1 MGELAWR
8 RAHGCAGCPS
18 WRAGRARVL
27 LSVPSA
33 SPGRQP
39 APCPGCCALTGRPGW
54 AHSGSAPLLQAS
66 GRTDSISD
74 VSPSCHPGPRT
85 PEKRS
90 GYGSSTNQARPYFS
104 PFKTAHAPKAPS
116 NAPKVLHPLT
126 RDPSSSAL
134 PHETGQSTA
143 HLPRPRGL
151 CTCLSSVQ
159 AGGPATLIRA
169 PASVRTFLSLPSP
182 SPSLPPLPQRA
193 PGRTDPRTQCN

>member
-8 RAHGCAGCPS
+8 RAHGCAGC
-18 WRAGRARVL
+18 VL
-27 LSVPSA
+27 PGGQGERESSSV
-33 SPGRQP
+33 
-39 APCPGCCALTGRPGW
+39 CPL
-54 AHSGSAPLLQAS
+54 LLQAVS
-66 GRTDSISD
+66 QPPAQAAAPSRAVRAGHTAGVPRRSRPVGARTASQMSA
-74 VSPSCHPGPRT
+74 PPATQGPEHR
-85 PEKRS
+85 ERGS

-169 PASVRTFLSLPSP
+169 PASVRTFLSLPLPLIAAP
-182 SPSLPPLPQRA
+182 SPAGSWA
-193 PGRTDPRTQCN
+193 H